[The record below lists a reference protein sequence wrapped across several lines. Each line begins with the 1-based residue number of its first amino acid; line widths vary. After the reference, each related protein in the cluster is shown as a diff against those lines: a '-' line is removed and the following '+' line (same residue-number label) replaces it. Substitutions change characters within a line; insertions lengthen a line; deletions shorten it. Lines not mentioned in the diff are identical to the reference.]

1 MTKFTKDG
9 KALTEEQRIALRIF
23 HGIYGYYYK
32 PEYEEA
38 NELDRE
44 LIENPDFIKDLF
56 SVVYG
61 LQSPCGEILLRRM
74 SMMSYDDIAD
84 ELGISSAKARSVGAL
99 LESAAYLSASQSTS
113 NILFPSSFAI
123 ASTASSVLSPIFL
136 FGSLMILRRR
146 RLSPWLFIS

>member
-9 KALTEEQRIALRIF
+9 KALAKEQCIALRIF

-84 ELGISSAKARSVGAL
+84 ELGISSAKARSYENQAWRNLRHPKRSKL
-99 LESAAYLSASQSTS
+99 LKHYTED
-113 NILFPSSFAI
+113 FEK
-123 ASTASSVLSPIFL
+123 
-136 FGSLMILRRR
+136 LREKEV
-146 RLSPWLFIS
+146 